1 MSKIGRKSIALEAT
15 KVEVKGQEVHYSG
28 KKGSGVY
35 LLPKE
40 LIAQVRETDLIIQPN
55 ADVASKM
62 RQREVNRIWGLHRAL
77 LANIIKGSQEEFES
91 KLKITGLGYK
101 AVITGKKVVFSL
113 GYSHKK
119 DFELPDDVS
128 LEVDRSGQLLT
139 VRSKDKMLVGQVC
152 SKIKQLRMPEPY
164 KGTGIQLTT
173 EVIARKAGKAKSSG

>member
-1 MSKIGRKSIALEAT
+1 MSKIGRKPIAFDDT

-28 KKGSGVY
+28 KKGSGAY
-35 LLPKE
+35 ELPKE
-40 LIAQVRETDLIIQPN
+40 LSASIQGTELFVQP
-55 ADVASKM
+55 DTGFTSKL
-62 RQREVNRIWGLHRAL
+62 RQREVNRVWGLHRAL
-77 LANIIKGSQEEFES
+77 LANALKGSQEEFEN

-101 AVITGKKVVFSL
+101 AAVSGKKVVFSL

-128 LEVDRSGQLLT
+128 LEVDRTGQLLT
-139 VRSKDKMLVGQVC
+139 VRSRNKMLVGQVC

-173 EVIARKAGKAKSSG
+173 EIIARKAGKAKSSG

>member
-1 MSKIGRKSIALEAT
+1 MSKIGRRPIALGTT

-28 KKGSGVY
+28 EKGSGVY
-35 LLPKE
+35 ELPKE
-40 LIAQVRETDLIIQPN
+40 LTAQVRESELFVQPN
-55 ADVASKM
+55 VDVTSKM
-62 RQREVNRIWGLHRAL
+62 RPREVNRIWGLHRAL
-77 LANIIKGSQEEFES
+77 LANTIKGSQEEFEK

-101 AVITGKKVVFSL
+101 AVVSGKKIVFSL

-128 LEVDRSGQLLT
+128 LEVDRTGQLLT
-139 VRSKDKMLVGQVC
+139 IRSKNKMLVGQVC